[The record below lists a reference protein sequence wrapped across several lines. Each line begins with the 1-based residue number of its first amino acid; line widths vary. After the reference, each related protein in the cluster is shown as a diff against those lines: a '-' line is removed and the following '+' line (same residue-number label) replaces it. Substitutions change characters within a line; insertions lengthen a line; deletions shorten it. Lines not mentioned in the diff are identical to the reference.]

1 MKKFSFVTIMSILA
15 IFLFGGILN
24 VNADTILPSSFVTH
38 ADDSTRIA
46 YIKYQSTEGPKDY
59 GIIAKKA
66 ANGTFVYCL
75 DMHKEYHGNM
85 TYTKTKEMD
94 VGINYI
100 LKNRPRTGDNK
111 KDYYITQLAVYYYM
125 DYLNGNHDNLP
136 EDFKKIIVIGA
147 TVENTDLDAQTK
159 AVCKGIYD
167 LYIGAYNYRK
177 NYVEKNGFINITTT
191 SVKFTEANGYYT
203 SSKIYV
209 KSGNLEGDI
218 KKVLVNATKNT
229 KVLRDTDD
237 GGYVIKIPVSDIP
250 EGKKVT
256 FSLKFSGHYTKE
268 RAYYYYTNNSH
279 QRLLYDGMEK
289 TYHPVEASI
298 TLTVKNYKDKHS
310 VEISK
315 TDVTQSK
322 ELPGATLVL
331 KDENGNEI
339 DKWVSTTTSH
349 KVTVYEGDYSLTET
363 IAPKGYKLS
372 TQSIYFR
379 VDSQGKIYEKIN
391 GEYKQVNKINMINE
405 LKDKI
410 KISKTDV
417 TQSKEL
423 AGATLVLKDANGKE
437 IDKWVSTNKAHE
449 ITLDAGEYSLT
460 ETIAPEGY
468 KLSTTTI
475 YFKIDADGKLY
486 EKVNG
491 KYVSVNKINM
501 INELKDITSFVKKDS
516 VTGNYVAGATMV
528 IKDAN
533 GNVVKEFVSNNSV
546 YQLQLDA
553 GTYTLQEIAAP
564 TGYILSKEVLTFR
577 VLDNGSLQVKNSNG
591 VFEDSVMVEF
601 YNTPESD
608 EPFDVPSTGK
618 STLFITLAGITL
630 LVSGVAYVIKIAK
643 EC

>member
-1 MKKFSFVTIMSILA
+1 MKKFRFATVMAILA
-15 IFLFGGILN
+15 VFLFGGILKA
-24 VNADTILPSSFVTH
+24 NAAILPSTFVTNS
-38 ADDSTRIA
+38 DDRTKLS
-46 YIKYQSTEGPKDY
+46 YITYKTTDGKTDQYS
-59 GIIAKKA
+59 IIYKRDSSGK
-66 ANGTFVYCL
+66 FVYCL
-75 DMHKEYHGNM
+75 DLRKAYDGNL

-94 VGINYI
+94 VGVKYI
-100 LKNRPRTGDNK
+100 IKNRPHTGDLK
-111 KDYYITQLAVYYYM
+111 KDYYITQMAVYYYM
-125 DYLNGNHDNLP
+125 DYINGNDNNLSD
-136 EDFKKIIVIGA
+136 DFKKIIVIGA
-147 TVENTDLDAQTK
+147 KVNDTTLDAKTK
-159 AVCKGIYD
+159 EVCKAIYD

-177 NYVEKNGFINITTT
+177 NYVEKSGYINITTT
-191 SVKFTEANGYYT
+191 SVKFTEADGYYT

-209 KSGNLEGDI
+209 KSGNLKEEM
-218 KKVLVNATKNT
+218 KKTLVNATANT
-229 KVLRDTDD
+229 KVYKDTAD
-237 GGYVIKIPVSDIP
+237 GGFVIKIPVSDIP

-256 FSLKFSGHYTKE
+256 FSLKFSGSYTKE
-268 RAYYYYTNNSH
+268 KAYYYYVNDAH
-279 QRLLYDGMEK
+279 QRLMYDGLEE

-298 TLTVKNYKDKHS
+298 TLTVKNYIDKHD

-315 TDVTQSK
+315 TDVTQQK

-372 TQSIYFR
+372 TTTIYFR
-379 VDSQGKIYEKIN
+379 VDAQGKIYEKIN
-391 GEYKQVNKINMINE
+391 GEYKQVKKINMINE

-417 TQSKEL
+417 TQQKEIP
-423 AGATLVLKDANGKE
+423 GATLVLKDANGKV
-437 IDKWVSTNKAHE
+437 IDTWVSTTKSHE
-449 ITLDAGEYSLT
+449 IVLDAGEYSLT

-475 YFKIDADGKLY
+475 YFKVDADGKLY

-491 KYVSVNKINM
+491 KWVAVSKINM
-501 INELKDITSFVKKDS
+501 VNELKDITSIVKKDS

-564 TGYILSKEVLTFR
+564 SGYILSKEVLTFR
-577 VLDNGSLQVKNSNG
+577 ILENGSLQVKNSNG

-601 YNTPESD
+601 YNTPETD
-608 EPFDVPSTGK
+608 DDVPVPSTGK
-618 STLFITLAGITL
+618 STLFITLAGVTL
-630 LVSGVAYVIKIAK
+630 LISGVAYVIKTTK